1 MKKIQFILMASF
13 VLGTCQLAVLSGAA
27 DEPDVKESTIELSNN
42 FVENSQVDNVQ
53 ISSETTSEQ
62 VVEKAESNSET
73 KENSLLPSSQ
83 TGVAETEVR
92 SEEVSVETYEKNI
105 ENLKPVSYSDV
116 TNMLTEDGGD
126 HILYVGRPT
135 CYYCR
140 QNSPVLK
147 DFNTLI
153 DGQLLYYNTDSDQLD
168 RESRKILFDKL
179 GIPGTPSVIR
189 LKNGQLVSGYL
200 GSAPDAQAI
209 YQAVFKEETEK
220 TETPE
225 GTEVVEKAENPLP
238 ESPSEDTIKYGGEN
252 TVNHTDQSVNS
263 LMSQIKQ
270 VFRNLTDLLI
280 SLLGKFFLQ
289 TIF

>member
-27 DEPDVKESTIELSNN
+27 DELDVREVATELASD
-42 FVENSQVDNVQ
+42 FVENGEVGSVQ
-53 ISSETTSEQ
+53 DSSETASEQ

-73 KENSLLPSSQ
+73 KENPLLPSSQ

-92 SEEVSVETYEKNI
+92 SEEVSVETYEKNL
-105 ENLKPVSYSDV
+105 ENLKQVSYSDV

-225 GTEVVEKAENPLP
+225 RTEVVEKAEKTLP
-238 ESPSEDTIKYGGEN
+238 ESPSEDTIKN
-252 TVNHTDQSVNS
+252 SDKDVINHTEGSVTS
-263 LMSQIKQ
+263 LMYQIKQ

-280 SLLGKFFLQ
+280 SLLGKF
-289 TIF
+289 I

>member
-13 VLGTCQLAVLSGAA
+13 VLGTCRLAVLSGAA

-92 SEEVSVETYEKNI
+92 SEEVSVETYEKNL

-280 SLLGKFFLQ
+280 SLLGKFF
-289 TIF
+289 

>member
-53 ISSETTSEQ
+53 IYSETTSEQ

-92 SEEVSVETYEKNI
+92 SEEVSVETYEKNL

-280 SLLGKFFLQ
+280 SLLGKFF
-289 TIF
+289 

>member
-27 DEPDVKESTIELSNN
+27 DELDVKESTVELSNN
-42 FVENSQVDNVQ
+42 SVENGEVENVEV
-53 ISSETTSEQ
+53 SSETASQQ
-62 VVEKAESNSET
+62 VAEKVESISET
-73 KENSLLPSSQ
+73 KENSLPQSLQ
-83 TGVAETEVR
+83 TGVVETEVR
-92 SEEVSVETYEKNI
+92 SEEISVETYEKNL

-116 TNMLTEDGGD
+116 TNMLTEDGG
-126 HILYVGRPT
+126 PT

-280 SLLGKFFLQ
+280 SLLGKFF
-289 TIF
+289 

>member
-27 DEPDVKESTIELSNN
+27 DELDVKESTIELSNN

-53 ISSETTSEQ
+53 NSSETASEQ

-92 SEEVSVETYEKNI
+92 SEEVSVETYEKNL

-280 SLLGKFFLQ
+280 SLLGKF
-289 TIF
+289 I

>member
-13 VLGTCQLAVLSGAA
+13 ALGTCQLAVLSGAA

-92 SEEVSVETYEKNI
+92 SEEVSVETYEKNL

-220 TETPE
+220 TETRE

-280 SLLGKFFLQ
+280 SLLGKFF
-289 TIF
+289 

>member
-27 DEPDVKESTIELSNN
+27 DELDVKESTIELSNN

-53 ISSETTSEQ
+53 NSSETASEQ

-92 SEEVSVETYEKNI
+92 SEEVSVETYEKNL

-225 GTEVVEKAENPLP
+225 GAEVVEKAENPLP

-280 SLLGKFFLQ
+280 SLLGKFF
-289 TIF
+289 

>member
-27 DEPDVKESTIELSNN
+27 DELDVKESTIELSNN

-92 SEEVSVETYEKNI
+92 SEEVSVETYEKNL

-263 LMSQIKQ
+263 LMSQINQ

-280 SLLGKFFLQ
+280 SLLGKF
-289 TIF
+289 I

>member
-13 VLGTCQLAVLSGAA
+13 VLGTCQLVVLSGAA
-27 DEPDVKESTIELSNN
+27 DELDVKESTIELSNN
-42 FVENSQVDNVQ
+42 FVENSQIDNVQ

-92 SEEVSVETYEKNI
+92 SEEVSVETYEKNL

-168 RESRKILFDKL
+168 REFRKILFDKL

-280 SLLGKFFLQ
+280 SLLGKFF
-289 TIF
+289 

>member
-27 DEPDVKESTIELSNN
+27 DELDVKESTVELSNN
-42 FVENSQVDNVQ
+42 SVENGEVENVEV
-53 ISSETTSEQ
+53 SSETASQQ
-62 VVEKAESNSET
+62 VAEKVESISET
-73 KENSLLPSSQ
+73 KENSLPQSLQ
-83 TGVAETEVR
+83 TGVVETEVR
-92 SEEVSVETYEKNI
+92 SEEVSVETYEKNL

-200 GSAPDAQAI
+200 GSAPDARAI

-220 TETPE
+220 TEAPE
-225 GTEVVEKAENPLP
+225 GTEVVEKVENPLP

-280 SLLGKFFLQ
+280 SLLGKF
-289 TIF
+289 I

>member
-53 ISSETTSEQ
+53 NSSETASEQ

-280 SLLGKFFLQ
+280 SLLGKFF
-289 TIF
+289 

>member
-27 DEPDVKESTIELSNN
+27 DELDVREVATELASD
-42 FVENSQVDNVQ
+42 FVENGEVGSVQ
-53 ISSETTSEQ
+53 DSSETASEQ

-73 KENSLLPSSQ
+73 KENPLLPSSQ

-92 SEEVSVETYEKNI
+92 SEEVSVETYEKNL
-105 ENLKPVSYSDV
+105 ENLKQVSYSDV

-225 GTEVVEKAENPLP
+225 GTEVVEKVENPLP
-238 ESPSEDTIKYGGEN
+238 ASPSEDTINDSDKDGIH
-252 TVNHTDQSVNS
+252 HTEGSVTS

-280 SLLGKFFLQ
+280 SLLGKF
-289 TIF
+289 I

>member
-1 MKKIQFILMASF
+1 M
-13 VLGTCQLAVLSGAA
+13 
-27 DEPDVKESTIELSNN
+27 
-42 FVENSQVDNVQ
+42 
-53 ISSETTSEQ
+53 
-62 VVEKAESNSET
+62 VEKAESNSEA
-73 KENSLLPSSQ
+73 KENYLLPSSQ

-92 SEEVSVETYEKNI
+92 SEEVSVETYEKNL

-220 TETPE
+220 TEAPE
-225 GTEVVEKAENPLP
+225 GTEVVEKVENPLP
-238 ESPSEDTIKYGGEN
+238 ESPSEDTIKDSDKD
-252 TVNHTDQSVNS
+252 VINHTEGSVTS

-280 SLLGKFFLQ
+280 SLLGKF
-289 TIF
+289 I

>member
-209 YQAVFKEETEK
+209 YQAIFKEETEK

-280 SLLGKFFLQ
+280 SLLGKFF
-289 TIF
+289 

>member
-1 MKKIQFILMASF
+1 MASF

-27 DEPDVKESTIELSNN
+27 DELDVKESTIELSNN

-53 ISSETTSEQ
+53 ISSKTTSEQ

-83 TGVAETEVR
+83 TGVAETEVG
-92 SEEVSVETYEKNI
+92 SEEVSVEAYEKNL
-105 ENLKPVSYSDV
+105 ENLKQVSYSDV

-225 GTEVVEKAENPLP
+225 GTEGTEVVEKAENPLP

-280 SLLGKFFLQ
+280 SLLGKF
-289 TIF
+289 I

>member
-238 ESPSEDTIKYGGEN
+238 VSPSEDTIKYGGEN

-280 SLLGKFFLQ
+280 SLLGKFF
-289 TIF
+289 

>member
-27 DEPDVKESTIELSNN
+27 DELDVKESTIELSNN

-53 ISSETTSEQ
+53 ISSETVSEQ

-92 SEEVSVETYEKNI
+92 SEEVSVETYEKNL
-105 ENLKPVSYSDV
+105 ENLKQVSYSDV

-189 LKNGQLVSGYL
+189 LKNGQLISGYL

-209 YQAVFKEETEK
+209 YQAVFK
-220 TETPE
+220 
-225 GTEVVEKAENPLP
+225 
-238 ESPSEDTIKYGGEN
+238 
-252 TVNHTDQSVNS
+252 
-263 LMSQIKQ
+263 
-270 VFRNLTDLLI
+270 
-280 SLLGKFFLQ
+280 
-289 TIF
+289 

>member
-27 DEPDVKESTIELSNN
+27 DELDVKESTIELSNN

-53 ISSETTSEQ
+53 NSSETASEQ
-62 VVEKAESNSET
+62 VVEKAESNSEA
-73 KENSLLPSSQ
+73 KENYLLPSSQ

-200 GSAPDAQAI
+200 GSAPDARAI

-220 TETPE
+220 TEAPE
-225 GTEVVEKAENPLP
+225 GTEVVEKVENPLP

-252 TVNHTDQSVNS
+252 TVNPTDLSVTS

-280 SLLGKFFLQ
+280 SLLGKFF
-289 TIF
+289 

>member
-27 DEPDVKESTIELSNN
+27 DELDVKESTVELSNN
-42 FVENSQVDNVQ
+42 SVESGEVENVEV
-53 ISSETTSEQ
+53 SSETASQQIAEK
-62 VVEKAESNSET
+62 VESISET
-73 KENSLLPSSQ
+73 KENSLPQSSQ

-92 SEEVSVETYEKNI
+92 SEEVSVEAYEKNL

-200 GSAPDAQAI
+200 GSAPDARDI

-225 GTEVVEKAENPLP
+225 GTEVVARAEKPLP
-238 ESPSEDTIKYGGEN
+238 ESPSEDTIKDSDKD
-252 TVNHTDQSVNS
+252 VINHTEGSVTS

-280 SLLGKFFLQ
+280 SLLGKF
-289 TIF
+289 I

>member
-27 DEPDVKESTIELSNN
+27 DELDVREVATELASD
-42 FVENSQVDNVQ
+42 FVENGEVGSVQ
-53 ISSETTSEQ
+53 DSSETASEQ

-73 KENSLLPSSQ
+73 KENPLLPSSQ

-92 SEEVSVETYEKNI
+92 SEEVSVETYEKNL
-105 ENLKPVSYSDV
+105 ENLKQVSYSDV
-116 TNMLTEDGGD
+116 TNILTEDGGD

-200 GSAPDAQAI
+200 GSAPDARDI

-225 GTEVVEKAENPLP
+225 GTEVVENVENPLP
-238 ESPSEDTIKYGGEN
+238 ESPSEDTIKDSDKD
-252 TVNHTDQSVNS
+252 VINHTEGSVTS

-270 VFRNLTDLLI
+270 VFRNLTNLLI
-280 SLLGKFFLQ
+280 SLLGKF
-289 TIF
+289 I

>member
-53 ISSETTSEQ
+53 ISSETTPEQ

-92 SEEVSVETYEKNI
+92 SEEVSVETYEKNL

-200 GSAPDAQAI
+200 GSAPDARAI

-220 TETPE
+220 TEAPE
-225 GTEVVEKAENPLP
+225 GTEVVEKVENPLP

-252 TVNHTDQSVNS
+252 TVNPTDLSVTS

-280 SLLGKFFLQ
+280 SLLGKFF
-289 TIF
+289 

>member
-1 MKKIQFILMASF
+1 
-13 VLGTCQLAVLSGAA
+13 
-27 DEPDVKESTIELSNN
+27 
-42 FVENSQVDNVQ
+42 
-53 ISSETTSEQ
+53 
-62 VVEKAESNSET
+62 
-73 KENSLLPSSQ
+73 
-83 TGVAETEVR
+83 
-92 SEEVSVETYEKNI
+92 
-105 ENLKPVSYSDV
+105 
-116 TNMLTEDGGD
+116 MLTEDGGD

-225 GTEVVEKAENPLP
+225 GTEVVENVENPLP
-238 ESPSEDTIKYGGEN
+238 ESPSEDTIKDSDKD
-252 TVNHTDQSVNS
+252 VINHTEGSVTS

-270 VFRNLTDLLI
+270 VFRNLTNLLI
-280 SLLGKFFLQ
+280 SLLGKF
-289 TIF
+289 I

>member
-92 SEEVSVETYEKNI
+92 SEEVSVETYEKNL

-135 CYYCR
+135 CYDCR

-220 TETPE
+220 TETRE

-280 SLLGKFFLQ
+280 SLLGKFF
-289 TIF
+289 

>member
-27 DEPDVKESTIELSNN
+27 DELDVREVATELASD
-42 FVENSQVDNVQ
+42 FVENGEVGSVQ
-53 ISSETTSEQ
+53 DSSETASEQ

-73 KENSLLPSSQ
+73 KENPLLPSSQ

-92 SEEVSVETYEKNI
+92 SEEVSVETYEKNL
-105 ENLKPVSYSDV
+105 ENLKQVSYSDV

-238 ESPSEDTIKYGGEN
+238 ESPLKILSSMVVRIQLIIQT
-252 TVNHTDQSVNS
+252 S
-263 LMSQIKQ
+263 
-270 VFRNLTDLLI
+270 LLI
-280 SLLGKFFLQ
+280 A
-289 TIF
+289 

>member
-53 ISSETTSEQ
+53 NSSETASEQ

-83 TGVAETEVR
+83 IGVAETEVR
-92 SEEVSVETYEKNI
+92 SEEVSVETYEKNL

-280 SLLGKFFLQ
+280 SLLGKFF
-289 TIF
+289 

>member
-92 SEEVSVETYEKNI
+92 SEEVSVETYEKNL

-153 DGQLLYYNTDSDQLD
+153 DGQLLYYNTDSNQLD

-220 TETPE
+220 TETRE

-280 SLLGKFFLQ
+280 SLLGKFF
-289 TIF
+289 

>member
-27 DEPDVKESTIELSNN
+27 DELDVKESTVELSNN
-42 FVENSQVDNVQ
+42 SVENGEVENVEV
-53 ISSETTSEQ
+53 SSETASQQ
-62 VVEKAESNSET
+62 VAEKVESISET
-73 KENSLLPSSQ
+73 KENSLPQSLQ
-83 TGVAETEVR
+83 TGVVETEVR
-92 SEEVSVETYEKNI
+92 SEEISVETYEKNL

-200 GSAPDAQAI
+200 GSAPDARAI

-220 TETPE
+220 TEAPE

-280 SLLGKFFLQ
+280 SLLGKFF
-289 TIF
+289 

>member
-27 DEPDVKESTIELSNN
+27 DELDVKESTIELSNN

-53 ISSETTSEQ
+53 ISSKTTSEQ

-92 SEEVSVETYEKNI
+92 SEEVSVETYEKNL

-179 GIPGTPSVIR
+179 GIPGTPSVSR
-189 LKNGQLVSGYL
+189 LKNGQLISGYL

-220 TETPE
+220 TETPEGTE

-280 SLLGKFFLQ
+280 SLLGKF
-289 TIF
+289 I

>member
-92 SEEVSVETYEKNI
+92 SEEVSVETYEKNL

-126 HILYVGRPT
+126 HTLYVGRPT

-220 TETPE
+220 TETRE

-280 SLLGKFFLQ
+280 SLLGKFF
-289 TIF
+289 

>member
-27 DEPDVKESTIELSNN
+27 DELDVKESTIELSNN

-53 ISSETTSEQ
+53 ISSKTTSEQ

-83 TGVAETEVR
+83 TGVAETEVG
-92 SEEVSVETYEKNI
+92 SEEVSVEAYEKNL
-105 ENLKPVSYSDV
+105 ENLKQVSYSDV

-225 GTEVVEKAENPLP
+225 GTEGTEVVEKAENPLP

-280 SLLGKFFLQ
+280 SLLGKFF
-289 TIF
+289 

>member
-27 DEPDVKESTIELSNN
+27 DELDVREVATELASD
-42 FVENSQVDNVQ
+42 FVENGEVGSVQ
-53 ISSETTSEQ
+53 DSSETASQQ
-62 VVEKAESNSET
+62 VAEKVESISET
-73 KENSLLPSSQ
+73 KENSLPQSLQ
-83 TGVAETEVR
+83 TGVVETEVR
-92 SEEVSVETYEKNI
+92 SEEISVETYEKNL

-209 YQAVFKEETEK
+209 YQAVFKEDTEK

-225 GTEVVEKAENPLP
+225 GTGIVEKVENPLP
-238 ESPSEDTIKYGGEN
+238 ESSSEDTIKDSDKD
-252 TVNHTDQSVNS
+252 VINHTEVSVTS

-280 SLLGKFFLQ
+280 SLLGKF
-289 TIF
+289 I

>member
-92 SEEVSVETYEKNI
+92 SEEVSVETYEKNL

-225 GTEVVEKAENPLP
+225 GAEVVEKAENPLP

-280 SLLGKFFLQ
+280 SLLGKFF
-289 TIF
+289 

>member
-1 MKKIQFILMASF
+1 MASF

-92 SEEVSVETYEKNI
+92 SEEVSVETYEKNL

-280 SLLGKFFLQ
+280 SLLGKFF
-289 TIF
+289 

>member
-27 DEPDVKESTIELSNN
+27 DELDVKESTIELSNN

-53 ISSETTSEQ
+53 NSSETASEQ

-92 SEEVSVETYEKNI
+92 SEEVSVETYEKNL

-153 DGQLLYYNTDSDQLD
+153 DGQLLYYNTDSNQLD

-280 SLLGKFFLQ
+280 SLLGKFF
-289 TIF
+289 